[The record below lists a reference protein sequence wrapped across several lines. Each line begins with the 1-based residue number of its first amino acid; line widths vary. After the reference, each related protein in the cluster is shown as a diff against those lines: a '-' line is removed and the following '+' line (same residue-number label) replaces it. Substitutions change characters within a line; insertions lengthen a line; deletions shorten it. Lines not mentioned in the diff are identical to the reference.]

1 MCYAASRS
9 KSMPEL
15 LDGIDTAEL
24 RGRRQKQMSAIAVRP
39 LQEADL
45 AVLAAG
51 NRQTT
56 PVRSVQRLRDRHHAV
71 ARLLAAGK
79 TNNEV
84 SIMTGMDPGRISVL
98 RSDPSFKQL
107 VEDYRAI
114 ETGQE
119 AAFIERLQMLGMTA
133 VEELQDRLE
142 NSEEPV
148 PIQTLLEVSK
158 FAADRTGHGP
168 VTKQLS
174 TNVNVELSGRLA
186 SARKRALMAPAPDPE
201 AVVDAEFTPVRTGTD
216 D

>member
-1 MCYAASRS
+1 MT
-9 KSMPEL
+9 EL

-24 RGRRQKQMSAIAVRP
+24 RGRRQKSMSAVAVRP

-45 AVLAAG
+45 AVLAQGERAP
-51 NRQTT
+51 T
-56 PVRSVQRLRDRHHAV
+56 PPRSIARLRDRHHAI

-84 SIMTGMDPGRISVL
+84 SIMTGMDPARISVL
-98 RSDPSFKQL
+98 RGDPTFKQL
-107 VEDYRAI
+107 VEDYRKI

-119 AAFIERLQMLGMTA
+119 ADFLERLQMLGMTV

-158 FAADRTGHGP
+158 FAADRIGHGP
-168 VTKQLS
+168 VTKQMNTS
-174 TNVNVELSGRLA
+174 VNLDLSGRLA
-186 SARKRALMAPAPDPE
+186 SARRRALIAPP
-201 AVVDAEFTPVRTGTD
+201 VDAEFTEVKNGTD
-216 D
+216 G